1 MPRIPILSQTDYDS
15 QHLSTRGAT
24 SEHRAGEAGRTE
36 AVGPAQ
42 PGALRGGI
50 ATWLESGREQAHVP
64 QVSVREVQ
72 TAMANPDSITV
83 LDVRNPG
90 EWKRCHIA
98 GAIHISGGGLPKQF
112 EDVPTDK
119 PLYIISGSGYRSS
132 GAASVLAHHGHVQIA
147 NVNGGMTAW
156 RNQSL
161 LVVEA

>member
-50 ATWLESGREQAHVP
+50 ATWLESGREQAHVL

-72 TAMANPDSITV
+72 TAMTSPCWMFVIRAREEMSYRGRNSHFGAEGCQSSLRMPQKTSHSI
-83 LDVRNPG
+83 
-90 EWKRCHIA
+90 
-98 GAIHISGGGLPKQF
+98 
-112 EDVPTDK
+112 
-119 PLYIISGSGYRSS
+119 
-132 GAASVLAHHGHVQIA
+132 
-147 NVNGGMTAW
+147 
-156 RNQSL
+156 
-161 LVVEA
+161 